1 MYIVALFPVPRPA
14 FHRLQYG
21 TASDEKL
28 GVGLGTRLCI
38 HSMFDL
44 ITGSWIKSVE
54 WVPRQ
59 HNPSLHRKSY
69 LLALGFSEQLT
80 AATHTMFQL
89 GTLAADWHATLVEPV
104 VVTSHLFGLR
114 GMLPPMFANTSD
126 RDTIRLSEIYEI
138 SLVNEVFQ
146 SLISLGLSMVPTDDF
161 LLHAPREVTLLHF
174 IDRNHIGDREF
185 AFNMSETI
193 SIERTFQE
201 TNLSV
206 IDCSSVVNARILMH
220 RLENHLNAM
229 RTSLKV
235 RRGRRGDFTVKRLL
249 CLDQRLVYR
258 SHILLQNV
266 SLPGTVIFT
275 NWHGCAITN
284 CSMYDHGNLQLFR
297 KPNNSA
303 KFRPIVLTQKGVL
316 FKPIYRLHHP
326 SIYKAASEYLS
337 ISRMERPFIAIHI
350 RIERLIRDEVRLNVK
365 SDSYIIH
372 CLESLIDIFDN
383 LRGQY
388 DLQRKLLIT
397 DMMGQYGTDS
407 CQKRKYCSKSRV
419 QQFLWILERRLGLT
433 VNTYDPK
440 ALNGTENSG
449 YVSLVEMNM
458 LAQGEKL
465 ILVGHGGFQAN
476 LEYKFLSLNH
486 KTEDVY
492 HLCGNSNVTL

>member
-1 MYIVALFPVPRPA
+1 
-14 FHRLQYG
+14 
-21 TASDEKL
+21 
-28 GVGLGTRLCI
+28 
-38 HSMFDL
+38 MFDL
-44 ITGSWIKSVE
+44 SITGSWIKSVE
-54 WVPRQ
+54 RVPRQ
-59 HNPSLHRKSY
+59 HNPSLHWKSY

-89 GTLAADWHATLVEPV
+89 GTLAADWHASLVEPV

-138 SLVNEVFQ
+138 SLVNEVLQ
-146 SLISLGLSMVPTDDF
+146 SLISAGLSMVPTDDF

-284 CSMYDHGNLQLFR
+284 CSMYHHGNLQLFR
-297 KPNNSA
+297 KPNNA
-303 KFRPIVLTQKGVL
+303 AMFRPIVLTRKGFV
-316 FKPIYRLHHP
+316 FRPIYRLHHP
-326 SIYKAASEYLS
+326 SIQKAAYEYLS
-337 ISRMERPFIAIHI
+337 ISGMTRPFIAIHV
-350 RIERLIRDEVRLNVK
+350 RIERLMRDEVTLK
-365 SDSYIIH
+365 SNSYIEH
-372 CLESLIDIFDN
+372 CLESLKDILDY
-383 LRGQY
+383 LREQY

-397 DMMGQYGTDS
+397 DVGQYGTDS
-407 CQKRKYCSKSRV
+407 CQNRKYCTKNHL
-419 QQFLWILERRLGLT
+419 QKIFLILKRRLGLT
-433 VNTYDPK
+433 VSSYDPK
-440 ALNGTENSG
+440 VLNGTENSG
-449 YVSLVEMNM
+449 YVSLVEMNL

-465 ILVGHGGFQAN
+465 ILVGHGGFQVN
-476 LEYKFLSLNH
+476 LQNKFLSLNH
-486 KTEDVY
+486 ESEDVY
-492 HLCGNSNVTL
+492 HLCNKNL